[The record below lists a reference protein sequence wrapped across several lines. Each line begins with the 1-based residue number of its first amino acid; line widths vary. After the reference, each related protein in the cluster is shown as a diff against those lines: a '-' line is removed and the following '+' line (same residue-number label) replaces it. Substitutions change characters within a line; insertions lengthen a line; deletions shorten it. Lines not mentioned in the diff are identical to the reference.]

1 MMNFQDLSLLQLVQ
15 DVLREDISKNQ
26 LFSIIFGPSKKSHS
40 FGPKMAYIPQFG
52 PEKHEFEVR
61 FLIRLDLIGV
71 LESGYGKNWILL
83 KKSYL
88 GFP

>member
-1 MMNFQDLSLLQLVQ
+1 M
-15 DVLREDISKNQ
+15 LREDIWKNQ
-26 LFSIIFGPSKKSHS
+26 LLTGPRKKCHAFGS
-40 FGPKMAYIPQFG
+40 KMAYIPQFG

-71 LESGYGKNWILL
+71 LKSGFWKNWILL

-88 GFP
+88 GIP